1 MQDTS
6 HIHIV
11 RDWYERNPDF
21 WPADF
26 PTIHE
31 IALHQERLAPAERE
45 ITPMWQLWVL
55 EISMALAVV
64 AVVLVLHFKH

>member
-11 RDWYERNPDF
+11 RDWYERHPEF

-26 PTIHE
+26 PTMHE
-31 IALHQERLAPAERE
+31 IALHQERLSPAERE
-45 ITPMWQLWVL
+45 PTPMWMLVMLEVAMVL
-55 EISMALAVV
+55 ATAAV
-64 AVVLVLHFKH
+64 ALVLHFRH